1 MRSIA
6 SIAMVALALAVAA
19 CGGDD
24 NEDSAT
30 TTDQGAKAEQ
40 TTSGNGDGAGNGN
53 GGGGSDGST
62 SNGAETPEALVSC
75 LEDGGYEPVL
85 VPPPPEGEPGSE
97 FGSVGS
103 VRLDLGSGKVVA
115 AVFFD
120 SGKDARGLK
129 QSSLGKQGTSEV
141 IGDVYVS
148 AGKGG
153 SQELRA
159 VKACLKG

>member
-1 MRSIA
+1 MRLIA
-6 SIAMVALALAVAA
+6 SIAMVALALAVTA

-24 NEDSAT
+24 DEDSAA
-30 TTDQGAKAEQ
+30 TTDQGAKAGQ
-40 TTSGNGDGAGNGN
+40 ATSGNGN
-53 GGGGSDGST
+53 GGGSGNGGSGSGGST
-62 SNGAETPEALVSC
+62 STGAETPEALASC
-75 LEDGGYEPVL
+75 LEEGGYEPVL

-97 FGSVGS
+97 FKSVGS

-120 SGKDARGLK
+120 SSKDAQGLK
-129 QSSLGKQGTSEV
+129 QSSLGKQGTSQV

-153 SQELRA
+153 SQELGA